1 MFTKKNKR
9 RTVTVPRA
17 QQLKV
22 SVAPSMSPEL
32 RKAKK
37 TIGFSL
43 PSTPGFLPSPFLLQF
58 AAFS

>member
-1 MFTKKNKR
+1 
-9 RTVTVPRA
+9 
-17 QQLKV
+17 
-22 SVAPSMSPEL
+22 MSPEL